1 LQQFVTSTE
10 VDLTHE
16 LKFVFEEHLT
26 HLNEWSEK
34 YFPEDTEKFAWIQ
47 DAFMTKAPSKFTS
60 LEEENLFELFCDKSL
75 KTKLCSMEV
84 TEFEYQ

>member
-1 LQQFVTSTE
+1 LQQFVTSSE

-34 YFPEDTEKFAWIQ
+34 YFPEDMEKFAWIQ
-47 DAFMTKAPSKFTS
+47 DPFMAKAPSDFTS
-60 LEEENLFELFCDKSL
+60 AEEENLFELFCDKSL

-84 TEFEYQ
+84 TEF